1 MVIAIENLV
10 KKFGERTVI
19 DDLSLEINREI
30 FSVLGPNG
38 SGKTTLVNILC
49 GLLRREG
56 GKVQVNGLD
65 PAKNPGAVRKKIG
78 LVTQETALYEYL
90 TAKENL
96 EFHAKFYGVPKN
108 QRKQKVKE
116 ALQLSQLED
125 RAKDRVHTFSGGM
138 KRRLALVRSLIHDP
152 EIVILDEPSL
162 GIDVQNRNEIWN
174 KILELKGEKT
184 VLVNTN
190 YMDEADKLAERIA
203 IIDRGKLVALDTPK
217 ALKARAAG
225 GVRLEARIEMED
237 DIKPLQVSLGE
248 ISSKTR
254 ITKETDGNY
263 YSILMPAN
271 KQPYELLNEVSQILQ
286 SFPNIILKD
295 LNIRVPTLADVFL
308 ELTGTKLRD

>member
-237 DIKPLQVSLGE
+237 DIKPLKKRMG
-248 ISSKTR
+248 I
-254 ITKETDGNY
+254 IT
-263 YSILMPAN
+263 
-271 KQPYELLNEVSQILQ
+271 
-286 SFPNIILKD
+286 
-295 LNIRVPTLADVFL
+295 VF
-308 ELTGTKLRD
+308 